1 MPDTRFDL
9 ANLKNAYINGAKV
22 TEVIQEAYDRIAADN
37 RPGVWISLRP
47 IEKAMEIAA
56 SLEQQSPASLRLF
69 GVPFAAK
76 DNIDVADLETTAGCP
91 AYAYRPERSARVVE
105 RLEAAGAI
113 CIGKTNLDQFA
124 TGLNGTRSPFGA
136 CASAFDTSM
145 VSGGSSSGSAVAV
158 ALQHVAFAL
167 GTDTGGS
174 GRIPAGLNNVVGL
187 KPTVGALSSTGL
199 VPCCRT
205 LDCPSVFALSVDDA
219 LEIAALAFE
228 PDVSDPSL
236 RPSFSGNPFR
246 SAKLQ
251 SKKAVLAPRK
261 MDLEFF
267 GNDEGLKLYQE
278 ALARF
283 DRLGFE
289 IIEIDF
295 QPLVEAGTALF
306 DGPWVAERYAA
317 IGEFLAAHSDDVLET
332 TRSIV
337 KNGARW
343 SSVDLFA
350 RRYRLRE
357 IRADLHTQF
366 ERADALIVP
375 TVAPLYS
382 IAEMQADPI
391 VLNNQHGHYSYF
403 ANLLDLSGL
412 SIPAGFHQAGM
423 PFGITLL
430 APALQEASLAS
441 LAAQFL
447 EGSAKCFG
455 KLRA

>member
-1 MPDTRFDL
+1 MPYTRFDL
-9 ANLKNAYINGAKV
+9 ANLKDAYRNGAKV
-22 TEVIQEAYDRIAADN
+22 SDVIRDGYDRIAASDH
-37 RPGVWISLRP
+37 PGVWISLRP
-47 IEKAMEIAA
+47 IEKAMEIAS
-56 SLEQQSPASLRLF
+56 SLDRQSLADMPLF

-91 AYAYRPERSARVVE
+91 AYAYRPTRSARVVE

-124 TGLNGTRSPFGA
+124 TGLNGTRSPFGP
-136 CASAFDTSM
+136 CASAFDTRM

-174 GRIPAGLNNVVGL
+174 GRVPAGLNNVVGL

-219 LEIAALAFE
+219 FEIAAVAFE

-236 RPSFSGNPFR
+236 RPSLSHNPFR
-246 SAKLQ
+246 FAERE

-261 MDLEFF
+261 VDREFF
-267 GNDEGLKLYQE
+267 GNDDGLKLYQD
-278 ALARF
+278 ALAKF

-306 DGPWVAERYAA
+306 DGPWVAERNAA
-317 IGEFLAAHSDDVLET
+317 IGEFLEAHPDDVLET
-332 TRSIV
+332 TKSIIE
-337 KNGARW
+337 NGTRW
-343 SSVDLFA
+343 TSVDLFA
-350 RRYRLRE
+350 YTYRLRE
-357 IRADLHTQF
+357 INAELHKQF
-366 ERADALIVP
+366 ERAEALIVP

-391 VLNNQHGHYSYF
+391 VRNNHHGYYSYF

-423 PFGITLL
+423 PFGVTLL